1 MRLFRL
7 RDRAAEKL
15 ALSMALFVAA
25 FSLAYGIILFVRT
38 SAFWQ
43 SAGIAVL
50 FGIAGVVGSYL
61 IADRLCRFI
70 GIGASPTGGGY
81 SVEVNAGSIPH
92 TANMREVF
100 GRISELS
107 DSVAGTSSSL
117 ASNTEFCTDMVVGIS
132 ESIRQ
137 IASGSES
144 IAESARVNMLTL
156 EEVSKGMEHIAESS
170 QGLAHETAEVAQRA
184 SDGNR
189 TVDHAIAQMMTI
201 HETAL
206 VSSDAVGKMNR
217 RTEDIDR
224 VTVIMA
230 EIASQINLLSL
241 NAAIE
246 AARAGEYGRGFA
258 VVADEIRKLADQ
270 SSSSAKDIAK
280 TVTDIRNG
288 SRLSMDAMNQVMI
301 EVESGTRLVTEAGQ
315 SFHQIVQLTEQVS
328 YKVQEVSSVTE
339 EISSSA
345 DQILS
350 SVRET
355 ATITETA
362 LAGTKEIATCSEEQ
376 LGAMEE
382 SLQSARKLQEQ
393 AKQLK
398 EQIGLFEV

>member
-7 RDRAAEKL
+7 RDRVAEKL
-15 ALSMALFVAA
+15 AMSMALFVAA
-25 FSLAYGIILFVRT
+25 LSLAYGIILFVQT
-38 SAFWQ
+38 NALWK

-50 FGIAGVVGSYL
+50 FGIVGVVCSYL
-61 IADRLCRFI
+61 LADRLCRFI
-70 GIGASPTGGGY
+70 EIGKSPSDGGY
-81 SVEVNAGSIPH
+81 PLEVGSIPN
-92 TANMREVF
+92 TANIREVF
-100 GRISELS
+100 GRISELT

-144 IAESARVNMLTL
+144 IAESARVNMLML

-184 SDGNR
+184 SDGNQS
-189 TVDHAIAQMMTI
+189 VDHAIAQMMTI

-206 VSSDAVGKMNR
+206 VSSDAVGQMNQ

-280 TVTDIRNG
+280 TVADIRNG
-288 SRLSMDAMNQVMI
+288 SRLSMEAMNQVMI
-301 EVESGTRLVTEAGQ
+301 EVESGTRLVTGAGQ
-315 SFHQIVQLTEQVS
+315 SFNQIVQLTEQVS
-328 YKVQEVSSVTE
+328 FKVQEVSGVTE

-362 LAGTKEIATCSEEQ
+362 LAGTKEIATCTEEQ

-382 SLQSARKLQEQ
+382 SLHSARKLQEQ

-398 EQIGLFEV
+398 DQISLFER